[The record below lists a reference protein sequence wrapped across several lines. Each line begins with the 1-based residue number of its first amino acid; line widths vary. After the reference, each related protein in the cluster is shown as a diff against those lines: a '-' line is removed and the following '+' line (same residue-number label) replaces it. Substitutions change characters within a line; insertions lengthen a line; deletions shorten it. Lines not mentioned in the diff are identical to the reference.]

1 MNIKISQ
8 DMGLD
13 LGGLGG
19 GDAGGLGALPMAD
32 PAGGAMGGGEAPA
45 APVNQFKVIYSP
57 LDGIGKILA
66 DLDLKSYLQ
75 NNFDKTP
82 EEIAHNIWVMYGG
95 GINELTSG
103 KKGKRI
109 INPYSDDPNVQQQ
122 QSEKEYNNTRARR
135 WERLPSGVSIDEIT
149 TPQAIRNAVINGFHQ
164 LSRQNSKPAQAN
176 SLSEFIKA
184 ANAADEEHKFF
195 VADKLDYVLLNVYSS
210 R

>member
-1 MNIKISQ
+1 
-8 DMGLD
+8 MGLD

-19 GDAGGLGALPMAD
+19 AGAGGGLGALPMAD
-32 PAGGAMGGGEAPA
+32 PTGGGALGGDATSQAPPA
-45 APVNQFKVIYSP
+45 SQFKVIYSP

-95 GINELTSG
+95 GVNELTPG
-103 KKGKRI
+103 KKGKRL
-109 INPYSDDPNVQQQ
+109 INPYSDNPNEQQQ
-122 QSEKEYNNTRARR
+122 QSEQEYNNTRSKR
-135 WERLPSGVSIDEIT
+135 WERLPHGVSIDEIT

-176 SLSEFIKA
+176 GISEFIKA
-184 ANAADEEHKFF
+184 ANVADEQNNFF
-195 VADKLDYVLLNVYSS
+195 VADKLDYILLNVYSS